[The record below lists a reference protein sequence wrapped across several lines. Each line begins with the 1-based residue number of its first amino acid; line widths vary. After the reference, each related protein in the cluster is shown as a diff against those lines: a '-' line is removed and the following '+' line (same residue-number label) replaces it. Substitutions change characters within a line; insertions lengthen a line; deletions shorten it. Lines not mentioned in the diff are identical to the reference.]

1 MARFAGSG
9 YLDWILAPHSRRR
22 LPSLDPR
29 VRVLLRMTAYQ
40 IAFLERVPAF
50 AAVNDAVTLAPRSPG
65 VSAFVNAVLRSFA
78 RRGAREREPAPPRN
92 PIDALAARCS
102 FPTWI
107 VERWVVRYGRDEA
120 ESLMRA
126 LNERPPLTLR
136 ANRLRITR
144 DELGR
149 RLADEDGLD
158 SRPTRLAPEGL
169 VVGPGGAPG
178 EWRAFVDGGFA
189 VQDEASMLIARLLAP
204 EPGATVAD
212 VCAAPGTKTT
222 HLAELMDNRGRILA
236 FDREPT
242 RLARVGEAAARLG
255 ISIIDAREG
264 PVESLAPGFS
274 GRVRRRSR
282 RRAVLEPGRAA
293 PQSRGEVAAPTVRH
307 RAGEPA
313 PAGDPGLRGCDGSA
327 RRAPG
332 LRHVLTR
339 ARGER
344 RRRAGVPGRE
354 AGVPASI
361 RPTTSRC
368 RSTPPAGSAA
378 CRTGTARTAS
388 PPSASA
394 ARGFG
399 YNNSVIKIA
408 PSILSADFAA
418 LASDIARVEAGGAD
432 QLHVDVMDGRFVPNI
447 TIGPL
452 VVAAIRKRTRL
463 PLDVHLM
470 IVEPERYVAG
480 VRRGRR
486 RHGHGA
492 RRSLHASAAHARS
505 HPRARRASRRRA
517 EPVDAALGPGV
528 RPRRPR
534 SRAGDVGQPRL
545 RRPVVHPERA
555 PEDPRAR
562 KLLGTRPVDV
572 SVDGGVK
579 AGLAKSLAE
588 DGASTLVA
596 GSAVFGAADPA
607 AAVRAIRA
615 AATA

>member
-1 MARFAGSG
+1 VLERVETDASFADSALDAELTSRRLEPRDAALATELVYGALRWQG

-264 PVESLAPGFS
+264 PVESLAKDFQ
-274 GRVRRRSR
+274 
-282 RRAVLEPGRAA
+282 AA
-293 PQSRGEVAAPTVRH
+293 
-307 RAGEPA
+307 
-313 PAGDPGLRGCDGSA
+313 CDGVLVDAPCSNLGVL
-327 RRAPG
+327 RRNPE
-332 LRHVLTR
+332 VKW
-339 ARGER
+339 R
-344 RRRAGVPGRE
+344 RQPSDIALASQRQRE
-354 AGVPASI
+354 I
-361 RPTTSRC
+361 L
-368 RSTPPAGSAA
+368 GSAA
-378 CRTGTARTAS
+378 AMVRPGGRLVYATCSLEPEENDDVARAFLAAKPEFRLD
-388 PPSASA
+388 PPD
-394 ARGFG
+394 
-399 YNNSVIKIA
+399 
-408 PSILSADFAA
+408 DF
-418 LASDIARVEAGGAD
+418 
-432 QLHVDVMDGRFVPNI
+432 P
-447 TIGPL
+447 
-452 VVAAIRKRTRL
+452 L
-463 PLDVHLM
+463 PLD
-470 IVEPERYVAG
+470 AG
-480 VRRGRR
+480 GWLRCLPH
-486 RHGHGA
+486 RHGTDGFSA
-492 RRSLHASAAHARS
+492 VRFRRS
-505 HPRARRASRRRA
+505 
-517 EPVDAALGPGV
+517 E
-528 RPRRPR
+528 
-534 SRAGDVGQPRL
+534 
-545 RRPVVHPERA
+545 
-555 PEDPRAR
+555 
-562 KLLGTRPVDV
+562 V
-572 SVDGGVK
+572 SGI
-579 AGLAKSLAE
+579 
-588 DGASTLVA
+588 TT
-596 GSAVFGAADPA
+596 P
-607 AAVRAIRA
+607 
-615 AATA
+615 